1 MAFTIVKDQ
10 AYRLHSV
17 RSGKKQDGT
26 PYVLLKLRECDIQP
40 EGLEN
45 PSKSKSPIN
54 CWYKE
59 LPNELAGVKDGS
71 VIKFKDFRGFT
82 FYREKF
88 LSYGKET
95 YMAGHEI
102 LDPVIELNK

>member
-1 MAFTIVKDQ
+1 MFTIRKNT
-10 AYRLHSV
+10 AYRIHTV
-17 RSGKKQDGT
+17 RNGKKQDGT
-26 PYVLLKLRECDIQP
+26 PYVLIKMRECDIQP
-40 EGLEN
+40 EGVEN

-59 LPNELAGVKDGS
+59 LPKELTGITDGS
-71 VIKFKDFRGFT
+71 VIKFKDFDGFT

-102 LDPVIELNK
+102 LDPVIELVK

>member
-1 MAFTIVKDQ
+1 MFTIVKNQ
-10 AYRLHSV
+10 SYRLYTV
-17 RSGKKQDGT
+17 RAGKKQDGT

-40 EGLEN
+40 DGIEN

-54 CWYKE
+54 CWFKE
-59 LPNELAGVKDGS
+59 LPDALTGVKDGS
-71 VIKFKDFRGFT
+71 MIRFTDFDGFT

-88 LSYGKET
+88 QSYGKDQ

-102 LDPVIELNK
+102 INPVIELVK